1 MVETE
6 RGDVR
11 GIQRKGY
18 QSGFLEGRRGHKQ
31 YMGEDSNQHSKS
43 GLRDVWSNQ
52 KKVKARLKILDGATR
67 KSEGLLT
74 RKKNAIDACTMTG
87 VWTT

>member
-1 MVETE
+1 MKTE

-11 GIQRKGY
+11 GIQEKGY
-18 QSGFLEGRRGHKQ
+18 QRGLLEERRGHKQ
-31 YMGEDSNQHSKS
+31 HVGEDGYQHSE
-43 GLRDVWSNQ
+43 GGFRDVWSNQ